1 MSKSLSSLKNRR
13 VSFNEPSPPPVNSC
27 SISSQPQNSSLSK
40 QIPSDNMSKGLTL
53 PQVIQIVDQRLTLLE
68 KYVNENRN
76 NIQQTENKS
85 NTNDTLT
92 EEENNNILSVIENSI
107 KDIVIEFDKR
117 YELLAEEIGN
127 LKEIVLNLQSYT
139 MGVNKMLI
147 EERAR
152 IFAEIQEHTNEHQ
165 ANEQPSEI
173 SEVSEVII

>member
-13 VSFNEPSPPPVNSC
+13 VAFNEPSPSPVNSC
-27 SISSQPQNSSLSK
+27 SISSQSQNPSLSK
-40 QIPSDNMSKGLTL
+40 QISTDNMSKGLTL
-53 PQVIQIVDQRLTLLE
+53 PQVIQIVDQRLTILE
-68 KYVNENRN
+68 KHVSENKN
-76 NIQQTENKS
+76 NIDVS
-85 NTNDTLT
+85 PP
-92 EEENNNILSVIENSI
+92 EENNNILIDMENSI

-152 IFAEIQEHTNEHQ
+152 IFAEIQQHTNEHDHED
-165 ANEQPSEI
+165 NEQP

>member
-13 VSFNEPSPPPVNSC
+13 VSFNEPPPPPVNSC
-27 SISSQPQNSSLSK
+27 SISSSQSQNPSLSK

-53 PQVIQIVDQRLTLLE
+53 PQVIQIVDQRLTILE

-76 NIQQTENKS
+76 NVQQTENKS

-92 EEENNNILSVIENSI
+92 KEENNNILSVIENSI

-165 ANEQPSEI
+165 DNEQP

>member
-13 VSFNEPSPPPVNSC
+13 VAFNEPPPPQVNSC
-27 SISSQPQNSSLSK
+27 SISSQQQNASLSK

-68 KYVNENRN
+68 KYVSENKN
-76 NIQQTENKS
+76 NIEVTEKNS
-85 NTNDTLT
+85 NINNSTVLPH
-92 EEENNNILSVIENSI
+92 EENNNLLTDIENSI

-152 IFAEIQEHTNEHQ
+152 IFAEIQKHTNEHEN
-165 ANEQPSEI
+165 NEQP